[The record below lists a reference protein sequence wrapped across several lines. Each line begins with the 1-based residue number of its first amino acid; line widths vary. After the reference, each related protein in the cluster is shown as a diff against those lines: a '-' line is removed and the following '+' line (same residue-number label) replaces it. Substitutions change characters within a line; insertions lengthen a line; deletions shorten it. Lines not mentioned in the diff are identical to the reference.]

1 MGRSAMEPRGVGSHP
16 PLHPSRFFHPESTRG
31 HYGERAEEN
40 PVAEGVR
47 GSSTSRMHGPPRSHP
62 RSFDPLALATA
73 VAIAVLGFL
82 PVANWVAGGHHAPW
96 YAPVASTWVTGS
108 VLAIGIGL
116 VLAIAS
122 RRIPALWHDGLGA
135 RFAVAVDRSPA
146 LMLTGLA
153 VLSVV
158 VYAVIA
164 HVVFDAKPLLVD
176 EIFQVWQAR
185 VFGDGRLTQ
194 PVASHPEFFSGM
206 HLVEAEGRAFAHF
219 PPGHSALLMVGELI
233 GAPWIIVPIAG
244 GIAVAAFGVYLRVA
258 EPHVTVRVG
267 ALALFALAPFVAFMS
282 ATYMNHTTAL
292 MCLMIAIA
300 ALAHAVK
307 DDVRHPVAALVCGL
321 GLGLAATIRPI
332 DAVAFALPAGGW
344 MLVRAIRSRARWLEA
359 GLAGVGVALPL
370 LALAWFNA
378 RTTGD
383 PLLLG
388 YEMLWGKEHGL
399 GFRSTPW
406 GASHSPA
413 RGLELVNLYFLRLQ
427 TYLFEWPIPSLLPL
441 VGALA
446 LARHLDRFDR
456 YLLGSGALLVAIYF
470 AFWHDGFY
478 LGPRY
483 VYPLVP
489 LLCLWTAR
497 FPAFIHER
505 LGDGLSLRTT
515 VYSLAAAAAIATISL
530 VPQRARQYAA
540 GLTTMRWDADAAA
553 HEAGVNGGLVFVR
566 ESWGSQL
573 VARLWALGLTRA
585 QTERL
590 YARVDAC
597 LLEQGVTRLEQQ
609 GVRGQAA
616 ADAFAP
622 LMRDSLRVVPSTLS
636 PDASERVLPGS
647 RYTPR
652 CLRRIAD
659 DRRGF
664 TLLTPLFLAGS
675 DGTVYARDLHERDT
689 LLLAAHPGR
698 EVWLLRPADSSSGAV
713 PRFERLDRDS
723 VLRAARQSVN
733 GKDDRIQ
740 NTEFRIQRRPV
751 ESQ

>member
-1 MGRSAMEPRGVGSHP
+1 MQ
-16 PLHPSRFFHPESTRG
+16 
-31 HYGERAEEN
+31 
-40 PVAEGVR
+40 
-47 GSSTSRMHGPPRSHP
+47 GPPRSHP
-62 RSFDPLALATA
+62 GSFDPLALAAA

-82 PVANWVAGGHHAPW
+82 PIANWVVGGHHAPW
-96 YAPVASTWVTGS
+96 YGPVASTWVTGS
-108 VLAIGIGL
+108 ILAIGIGL

-122 RRIPALWHDGLGA
+122 RRIPALWHDGLGG
-135 RFAVAVDRSPA
+135 RFAVTVDRSPG
-146 LMLTGLA
+146 LMLAGLA

-158 VYAVIA
+158 VYAVMA

-185 VFGDGRLTQ
+185 VFGEGRLTQ

-206 HLVEAEGRAFAHF
+206 HLVEAEGRAFSHF
-219 PPGHSALLMVGELI
+219 PPGHSALLMFGELL
-233 GAPWIIVPIAG
+233 GAPWLVVPIAA
-244 GIAVAAFGVYLRVA
+244 GIAVAAFGIYLRVA
-258 EPHVTVRVG
+258 ESHVTVRVG
-267 ALALFALAPFVAFMS
+267 ALTLFALAPLVAFMS
-282 ATYMNHTTAL
+282 ATYMNHATAL
-292 MCLMIAIA
+292 MWLMIGIA
-300 ALAHAVK
+300 GLAYAVK
-307 DDVRHPVAALVCGL
+307 DEGRHPLAAVVCGL

-332 DAVAFALPAGGW
+332 DAVAFALPAGAW
-344 MLVRAIRSRARWLEA
+344 MLVRAIRSPARWLEA

-370 LALAWFNA
+370 VALAWFNA

-399 GFRSTPW
+399 VFRSTPW

-413 RGLELVNLYFLRLQ
+413 RGLELINLYFLRLQ
-427 TYLFEWPIPSLLPL
+427 TYLFEWPIPSLLPA

-446 LARHLDRFDR
+446 LAPRLDRFDR
-456 YLLGSGALLVAIYF
+456 YLLGSGALLVTIYF

-483 VYPLVP
+483 VYALAP

-505 LGDGLSLRTT
+505 VGDGLSLRTT
-515 VYSLAAAAAIATISL
+515 VYSLGAATVIATISL

-540 GLTTMRWDADAAA
+540 GLTTMRWDAEAAA
-553 HEAGVNGGLVFVR
+553 REAGVNGGLVFVR

-573 VARLWALGLTRA
+573 VARLWGLGLTRA

-609 GVRGQAA
+609 GIRGQAA

-636 PDASERVLPGS
+636 PDASERVLPGA

-652 CLRRIAD
+652 CLQRIAD

-675 DGTVYARDLHERDT
+675 DGTLYARDLHERDT
-689 LLLAAHPGR
+689 LLLAKYPTRA
-698 EVWLLRPADSSSGAV
+698 VWLLRPADSSAGAV
-713 PRFERLDRDS
+713 PRFERLNRDS
-723 VLRAARQSVN
+723 VFAAARSVRAPSEDVRRQASEVREQ
-733 GKDDRIQ
+733 K
-740 NTEFRIQRRPV
+740 FRPPDSV
-751 ESQ
+751 DASNY

>member
-1 MGRSAMEPRGVGSHP
+1 
-16 PLHPSRFFHPESTRG
+16 
-31 HYGERAEEN
+31 
-40 PVAEGVR
+40 
-47 GSSTSRMHGPPRSHP
+47 
-62 RSFDPLALATA
+62 

-135 RFAVAVDRSPA
+135 RFAIAVDRSPA

-244 GIAVAAFGVYLRVA
+244 GIAVAAFGAYLRVA

-267 ALALFALAPFVAFMS
+267 ALVLFALAPFVAFMS

-332 DAVAFALPAGGW
+332 DAVAFALPAGAW
-344 MLVRAIRSRARWLEA
+344 MLVRAIRSPARWLEA

-456 YLLGSGALLVAIYF
+456 YLLGSAALLVAIYF

-505 LGDGLSLRTT
+505 LGDGLPLRTT
-515 VYSLAAAAAIATISL
+515 VYSLAAAATIATISL
-530 VPQRARQYAA
+530 VPQRARQYASGCVPA
-540 GLTTMRWDADAAA
+540 GAGCDA
-553 HEAGVNGGLVFVR
+553 
-566 ESWGSQL
+566 
-573 VARLWALGLTRA
+573 TRA
-585 QTERL
+585 AGRSR
-590 YARVDAC
+590 A
-597 LLEQGVTRLEQQ
+597 G
-609 GVRGQAA
+609 RG
-616 ADAFAP
+616 
-622 LMRDSLRVVPSTLS
+622 
-636 PDASERVLPGS
+636 G
-647 RYTPR
+647 
-652 CLRRIAD
+652 C
-659 DRRGF
+659 
-664 TLLTPLFLAGS
+664 
-675 DGTVYARDLHERDT
+675 
-689 LLLAAHPGR
+689 
-698 EVWLLRPADSSSGAV
+698 LRPAHARFAAGGSLHALAGCERARPSRRSLYAALPAPHRGRPARLHAPHAPLSGGLRRNGVRARSARTRHTAV
-713 PRFERLDRDS
+713 GQVSHAGGVVVETGRLEFWGGSAVREDRPGFADRGSTGGRGNFRRHQGSDVRCQWSETSTAPRGRRLCSLIPD
-723 VLRAARQSVN
+723 V
-733 GKDDRIQ
+733 
-740 NTEFRIQRRPV
+740 
-751 ESQ
+751 